1 MSLDSLTGEQL
12 VAAANATL
20 EEAASQLRYLLA
32 ELASRLR
39 PFPAFQN
46 MASIQA
52 VELYPPLLAPVDRG
66 CVVVRSD
73 GEICELNLQVV
84 PGAEGLTEVDQL
96 EEFRELSLPVEEYV
110 VYAATAIRVLKE
122 ELRRRGGQSG
132 RNPPV

>member
-12 VAAANATL
+12 GAAANDAL
-20 EEAASQLRYLLA
+20 EEAASRLQNLLA

-39 PFPAFQN
+39 PFPAFLN
-46 MASIQA
+46 MASVQA
-52 VELYPPLLAPVDRG
+52 VELDPPLRALVDRG

-84 PGAEGLTEVDQL
+84 PGAEGLTEIDQL
-96 EEFRELSLPVEEYV
+96 EEFRELPLSVEEYV

-122 ELRRRGGQSG
+122 ELRRRG
-132 RNPPV
+132 R

>member
-1 MSLDSLTGEQL
+1 MGLDSLTAEQL
-12 VAAANATL
+12 GAAADGAL
-20 EEAASQLRYLLA
+20 EETASRLRDLLA

-39 PFPAFQN
+39 PFPAFLY
-46 MASIQA
+46 MASVQA
-52 VELYPPLLAPVDRG
+52 VELDPPLRATVDRG

-84 PGAEGLTEVDQL
+84 PGAEGLTEVDHL

-122 ELRRRGGQSG
+122 ELRRRGG
-132 RNPPV
+132 